1 MPSTARCR
9 SPWSSA
15 RGLIA
20 SMATAANPAQR
31 PVTPGLAPYYRRYE
45 LPWSPSEEMEQRF
58 RRILR
63 NLLIVLA
70 IIAVIMPFLPRTER
84 VANTDSLPERVVQLV
99 QEPPPPPPPPPPPK
113 PEPQK
118 PVEKAPVTPKP
129 VPPPV
134 DARVKASKSGLLAS
148 MDDLAALRDMNLD
161 KLAKNQPKT
170 TDPGDVTQVSRSL
183 ILSKAG
189 GTSGGI
195 SAPQSSGLAAGSGSL
210 HGYHAGTVK
219 DPTLATGNQGAGAT
233 RGGGSGKASR
243 SADEIALVFTRNKGA
258 IDAMYARALRD
269 NPALQ
274 GKVVL
279 EITISPAGD
288 ITAARVISSDLNDPE
303 FESKLLARIKLFK
316 FEAKDVAALTA
327 TKPIDFFP
335 AG

>member
-1 MPSTARCR
+1 
-9 SPWSSA
+9 
-15 RGLIA
+15 
-20 SMATAANPAQR
+20 MAAAANPAGR
-31 PVTPGLAPYYRRYE
+31 PVTGLAPYYRRYE
-45 LPWSPSEEMEQRF
+45 LPWSPSEEMERRF
-58 RRILR
+58 RKILR
-63 NLLIVLA
+63 NLVIVFA
-70 IIAVIMPFLPRTER
+70 IVAVIIPFLPRQER
-84 VANTDSLPERVVQLV
+84 VVNTESLPERVVQLV
-99 QEPPPPPPPPPPPK
+99 LEPPPPPPPPPPPK

-118 PVEKAPVTPKP
+118 PLEKVPVAPKP
-129 VPPPV
+129 VPPV

-148 MDDLAALRDMNLD
+148 VDDLAALRDIDLD

-170 TDPGDVTQVSRSL
+170 NDPGDVTQVTRSL
-183 ILSKAG
+183 ITSKAG

-195 SAPQSSGLAAGSGSL
+195 SAPTSSGLNAGSGSL
-210 HGYHAGTVK
+210 NGYHAGQVK
-219 DPTLATGNQGAGAT
+219 DPTLASGSQGNGST

-288 ITAARVISSDLNDPE
+288 ITAARVVSSDLNDPE

-316 FEAKDVAALTA
+316 FEAKDVATLTA

>member
-1 MPSTARCR
+1 
-9 SPWSSA
+9 
-15 RGLIA
+15 
-20 SMATAANPAQR
+20 MAAAANPAAGR
-31 PVTPGLAPYYRRYE
+31 PAAGLAPYYRRYE
-45 LPWSPSEEMEQRF
+45 LPWSPSEEMERRF
-58 RRILR
+58 RKILR
-63 NLLIVLA
+63 NLVIAFAIV
-70 IIAVIMPFLPRTER
+70 AVIIPFLPRHER
-84 VANTDSLPERVVQLV
+84 VVNTESLPERVVQLV
-99 QEPPPPPPPPPPPK
+99 MEPPPPPPPPPPPK

-129 VPPPV
+129 VPPV

-148 MDDLAALRDMNLD
+148 VDDLAALRDINLD

-170 TDPGDVTQVSRSL
+170 TDPGDVTQVTRSL
-183 ILSKAG
+183 ITSKAG

-195 SAPQSSGLAAGSGSL
+195 SSPTSSGLASGGGSL
-210 HGYHAGTVK
+210 NGIHTTQVT
-219 DPTLATGNQGAGAT
+219 DPKLASGAGNGNT

-288 ITAARVISSDLNDPE
+288 ITSARIVSSDLNNPE

-316 FEAKDVAALTA
+316 FDAKDVATLTA

>member
-1 MPSTARCR
+1 
-9 SPWSSA
+9 
-15 RGLIA
+15 
-20 SMATAANPAQR
+20 MATAANPAKAGA
-31 PVTPGLAPYYRRYE
+31 TAGLAPYYRRYE
-45 LPWSPSEEMEQRF
+45 LPWSPSEEMERRF

-63 NLLIVLA
+63 NLLIVLGV
-70 IIAVIMPFLPRTER
+70 IAVIMPFLPRTER
-84 VANTDSLPERVVQLV
+84 VVNTDSLPERVVQLV

-118 PVEKAPVTPKP
+118 PVEKAPPKP
-129 VPPPV
+129 VAPV
-134 DARVKASKSGLLAS
+134 DARVKASKSGLLAN

-195 SAPQSSGLAAGSGSL
+195 SAPSSSGLAAGSGSL
-210 HGYHAGTVK
+210 NGYQAGLVK
-219 DPTLATGNQGAGAT
+219 GPTLATGNQGAGAT

-243 SADEIALVFTRNKGA
+243 SADEIALVFTRNKGS
-258 IDAMYARALRD
+258 IDSMYARALRD

-279 EITISPAGD
+279 EITIAPSGD
-288 ITAARVISSDLNDPE
+288 ITAARIVSSDLNDPE
-303 FESKLLARIKLFK
+303 FESKLLARVRLFK
-316 FEAKDVAALTA
+316 FDAKDVATLTA

>member
-1 MPSTARCR
+1 
-9 SPWSSA
+9 
-15 RGLIA
+15 
-20 SMATAANPAQR
+20 MATAANPAQR
-31 PVTPGLAPYYRRYE
+31 PAAPGLAPYYRRYE
-45 LPWSPSEEMEQRF
+45 LPWSPSEEMERRF

-63 NLLIVLA
+63 NLLIVLG

-84 VANTDSLPERVVQLV
+84 VVNTDSLPERVVQLV
-99 QEPPPPPPPPPPPK
+99 MEPPPPPPPPPPPK

-118 PVEKAPVTPKP
+118 PVEKAPPKP
-129 VPPPV
+129 APPV

-170 TDPGDVTQVSRSL
+170 TDPGDVTQVTRSL

-195 SAPQSSGLAAGSGSL
+195 SAPSSSGLAAGSGSL
-210 HGYHAGTVK
+210 NGYRAGQVK
-219 DPTLATGNQGAGAT
+219 DPTLATGNQGAGST
-233 RGGGSGKASR
+233 RGGGSGKPSR
-243 SADEIALVFTRNKGA
+243 SADEIARVFTRNKGA

-279 EITISPAGD
+279 EITIAPSGD
-288 ITAARVISSDLNDPE
+288 ITAARIVSSDLNDPE
-303 FESKLLARIKLFK
+303 FESKLLARVRLFK
-316 FEAKDVAALTA
+316 FEAKDVATLTA